1 METMN
6 IYQKMLAIEN
16 ELGKVVKSKAIGT
29 GKNQYKAVSESDIIT
44 AVKPLEN
51 KYGVFSYPADRQMVD
66 SSIVETES
74 TYNGETQKKTV
85 YMARYKTVYRFVNVD
100 NPSEYIETV
109 SYSEGVDSSDK
120 GSGKAMTYADKY
132 ALMKAY
138 KICADDENEPQQSP
152 QSNSWGQKST
162 PQSNSWGQRT
172 AQPPQSSAEYEQR
185 SWGRTATA

>member
-16 ELGKVVKSKAIGT
+16 ELGKVTKSKAIGT

-109 SYSEGVDSSDK
+109 SYSEGVDSADK

-138 KICADDENEPQQSP
+138 KICADEETEPQQ
-152 QSNSWGQKST
+152 
-162 PQSNSWGQRT
+162 QSNSWGQRT
-172 AQPPQSSAEYEQR
+172 SQPPQSSAEYEQR